1 MNMAKIKFSREV
13 ANMENGY
20 SKPVLEI
27 DFHTWITAY
36 KKNKQ
41 TKENKQRNKINQKC
55 SQLTNEKLFPTEIQ
69 LVYLLPTGQPRK
81 KSKINERK
89 QSKQWESYKKNVD
102 ILFPKFILI
111 SIC

>member
-36 KKNKQ
+36 KKINKQ
-41 TKENKQRNKINQKC
+41 KKTNKETK
-55 SQLTNEKLFPTEIQ
+55 ST
-69 LVYLLPTGQPRK
+69 
-81 KSKINERK
+81 
-89 QSKQWESYKKNVD
+89 KNVAN
-102 ILFPKFILI
+102 
-111 SIC
+111 